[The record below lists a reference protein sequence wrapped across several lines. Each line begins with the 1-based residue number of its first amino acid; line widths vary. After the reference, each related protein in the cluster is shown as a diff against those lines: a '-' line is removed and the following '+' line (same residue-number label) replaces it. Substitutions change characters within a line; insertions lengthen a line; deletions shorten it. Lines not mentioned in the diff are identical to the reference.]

1 MRCPHGHQYTP
12 ENTQIQSDGSRKCR
26 TCIAKRSRAWR
37 GSERIC
43 ENPTCAIHFRPKES
57 NGRYCSKSCAATVN
71 NQRRG
76 NAIEGRTPMVRKK
89 PKRPKKRS
97 ALRAKGV
104 KKVKNTTVV
113 RGS

>member
-1 MRCPHGHQYTP
+1 
-12 ENTQIQSDGSRKCR
+12 
-26 TCIAKRSRAWR
+26 
-37 GSERIC
+37 
-43 ENPTCAIHFRPKES
+43 
-57 NGRYCSKSCAATVN
+57 
-71 NQRRG
+71 
-76 NAIEGRTPMVRKK
+76 MVRKK